1 MKGDHGEPHVP
12 RLGLSVAGAGN
23 GYYQRHYLTRL
34 SWRILNPLLP
44 DRGERCLASR
54 PHKRGRVLQA
64 SSQAPK
70 SAVDFTDFDES
81 DTGPEGNIARFEE
94 AA

>member
-1 MKGDHGEPHVP
+1 MRALIGHEIATDRPDFAQFPVSRDWFAADCIVSQP
-12 RLGLSVAGAGN
+12 VQSLCAQLSG
-23 GYYQRHYLTRL
+23 
-34 SWRILNPLLP
+34 
-44 DRGERCLASR
+44 
-54 PHKRGRVLQA
+54 RGRGVAKA

-70 SAVDFTDFDES
+70 SAVDFTDFDEF